1 MEIRATLFLAR
12 AVTVALG
19 SRCCLRLDGAVRISP
34 GAEPFPRKL
43 ANPLTMTDDAKTPVV
58 TIASISDDVSAGA
71 YCERM
76 RISDVQCRAAWL
88 GLMDFILNAIR
99 NNKVRRTAGAQSV
112 LVWLT
117 SP

>member
-1 MEIRATLFLAR
+1 MLF
-12 AVTVALG
+12 
-19 SRCCLRLDGAVRISP
+19 RLDGAVRISP

-112 LVWLT
+112 LAWLT

>member
-1 MEIRATLFLAR
+1 
-12 AVTVALG
+12 
-19 SRCCLRLDGAVRISP
+19 
-34 GAEPFPRKL
+34 
-43 ANPLTMTDDAKTPVV
+43 
-58 TIASISDDVSAGA
+58 
-71 YCERM
+71 M

-112 LVWLT
+112 LAWLT

>member
-1 MEIRATLFLAR
+1 MLEHLRQFRAAFR
-12 AVTVALG
+12 AVAK
-19 SRCCLRLDGAVRISP
+19 RCCLLERTPARP
-34 GAEPFPRKL
+34 TTKAREPLHREI
-43 ANPLTMTDDAKTPVV
+43 ANLVTMTEDAKKAVV
-58 TIASISDDVSAGA
+58 TIASIADDVSRGA